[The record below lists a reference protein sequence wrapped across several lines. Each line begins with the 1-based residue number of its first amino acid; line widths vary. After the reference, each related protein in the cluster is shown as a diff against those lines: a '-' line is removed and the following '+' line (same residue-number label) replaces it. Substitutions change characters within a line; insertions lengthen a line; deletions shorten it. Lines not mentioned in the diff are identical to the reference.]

1 MPGLRDAARRGS
13 APVLALALLAWAP
26 APAQA
31 FLDSLNPFADTKDQ
45 FEGRYIDTFEPEPWK
60 PPLERLAAE
69 RAAADSRAGRRR
81 GGGRLGEGDDYDDEP
96 AVRAEPPPP
105 PDPIPDGLTLL
116 RISELSVA
124 SAPGWEGY
132 LNDIGARLLAGA
144 PITGAPVR
152 FYVTAS
158 EDYGTAKAFPDGPV
172 GIPFGLLREVA
183 SEDELAFILGHEASH
198 VLLGHH
204 DSDWFQSMNQNLVT
218 AAEMALGLG
227 VALSEKLGQG
237 GFAQDA
243 AKIAVIAA
251 GALFVADKGLFP
263 SFTREQED
271 EADLLGLDLMIGA
284 GYNSQ
289 GAFDSFG
296 KLQVWEAKVAARPSE
311 QAQQRS
317 KLEAEIGQSAHR
329 GNFGAAIQGV
339 LKMFF
344 LAADEV
350 ADDVSVRH
358 RSALA
363 REESLLDYF
372 FREYA
377 EDIPPDSSAARL
389 EAVRNDA
396 EGRELFGSY
405 ENAWDAIKI
414 AEAGDSQLAEAEK
427 LARLAVG
434 GRFKNDSLAR
444 YAFYRTRWQQ
454 GNIGKAQKNLE
465 LALEGPRPSLA
476 VYRELAEIH
485 WTQGRRKAAMDVL
498 EAAFEAFQKPP
509 ELYADLV
516 YRHYLLGD
524 KKKANELAIKC
535 KFRNRGAGKVC
546 GKAAKGESPRLDR
559 GKVHAGAPGQGS
571 PGQGSPGQGSPAK
584 AREQKPQKGGGATPQ

>member
-1 MPGLRDAARRGS
+1 MPGLRAAAWRGS

-26 APAQA
+26 APARA

-81 GGGRLGEGDDYDDEP
+81 SGGRLGEDDDYDEL
-96 AVRAEPPPP
+96 AVRAEPPP

-116 RISELSVA
+116 RITEDSVA

-132 LNDIGARLLAGA
+132 LNDVGGRLLAGA
-144 PITGAPVR
+144 PITGSPVR

-158 EDYGTAKAFPDGPV
+158 EDYGAAKAFPDGEV
-172 GIPFGLLREVA
+172 GIPVGLLRQVD

-198 VLLGHH
+198 ALLGHH
-204 DSDWFQSMNQNLVT
+204 DSDWFQSMNQKLVT
-218 AAEMALGLG
+218 AAEMALGMG

-237 GFAQDA
+237 GLAKDA
-243 AKIAVIAA
+243 AKIAMIAT

-289 GAFDSFG
+289 GAFDSFA
-296 KLQVWEAKVAARPSE
+296 KLQAWEAAVAARPSA

-317 KLEAEIGQSAHR
+317 KLETEIGQSAQR
-329 GNFGAAIQGV
+329 GNFDAAIQGV

-350 ADDVSVRH
+350 ADEISVSH
-358 RSALA
+358 RSAVA

-377 EDIPPDSSAARL
+377 EEVPPDSSALGL
-389 EAVRNDA
+389 EAIRNSP
-396 EGRELFGSY
+396 EGQELFGSY
-405 ENAWDAIKI
+405 GSARSAMARIDEGKLN
-414 AEAGDSQLAEAEK
+414 EAEQLSRK
-427 LARLAVG
+427 AVAG
-434 GRFKNDSLAR
+434 NFKNDSLTR
-444 YAFYRTRWQQ
+444 YAFFQTRLRQ
-454 GNIGKAQKNLE
+454 GKLDKARRNLE
-465 LALEGPRPSLA
+465 LALEGPRPTLA
-476 VYRELAEIH
+476 IYRELAEIH
-485 WTQGRRKAAMDVL
+485 WAQGRRQEAMGVL
-498 EAAFEAFQKPP
+498 EVAFEAFQKPP
-509 ELYADLV
+509 ELYADLI
-516 YRHYLLGD
+516 YRHYQLGD
-524 KKKANELAIKC
+524 KKKANEMAIKC

-546 GKAAKGESPRLDR
+546 GKAAKGESPRLAR
-559 GKVHAGAPGQGS
+559 SKVHAGAPGKVS
-571 PGQGSPGQGSPAK
+571 PGRGSPAK
-584 AREQKPQKGGGATPQ
+584 AREQKPQKGGDAKPR

>member
-1 MPGLRDAARRGS
+1 MPRLCWAVRCGL

-26 APAQA
+26 APARA

-96 AVRAEPPPP
+96 AARAEPRPP

-116 RISELSVA
+116 RISEDSVA

-158 EDYGTAKAFPDGPV
+158 EDYGNAKAFPDGPV
-172 GIPFGLLREVA
+172 GIPVGLLRKVA

-289 GAFDSFG
+289 GAIDAFG
-296 KLQVWEAKVAARPSE
+296 NLQAWEAIVAARPSA

-317 KLEAEIGQSAHR
+317 KLETEIGQSANR
-329 GNFGAAIQGV
+329 GNFDAAIQGV

-350 ADDVSVRH
+350 ADDISVSH

-377 EDIPPDSSAARL
+377 EDIPPDSSAMRL
-389 EAVRNDA
+389 EAVRNDP
-396 EGRELFGSY
+396 EGQALFGSY
-405 ENAWDAIKI
+405 QQARDAMNKVD
-414 AEAGDSQLAEAEK
+414 EGKLAEAEK
-427 LARLAVG
+427 LARGAVG

-444 YAFYRTRWQQ
+444 YAFFRTRLQQ

-476 VYRELAEIH
+476 IYRELAEIH
-485 WTQGRRKAAMDVL
+485 WAQGRRKEAMKVL

-516 YRHYLLGD
+516 YRHYLFGD

-546 GKAAKGESPRLDR
+546 GKAAKGESPRLAR
-559 GKVHAGAPGQGS
+559 GKAHAGA

-584 AREQKPQKGGGATPQ
+584 AREQKPQKGGGAKPQ

>member
-1 MPGLRDAARRGS
+1 MPGLRDAARRGR

-69 RAAADSRAGRRR
+69 RAAADSRAGTRRR
-81 GGGRLGEGDDYDDEP
+81 GGGRQGEDDDYDEP

-116 RISELSVA
+116 RITEDSVA
-124 SAPGWEGY
+124 SAPGWERY
-132 LNDIGARLLAGA
+132 LNDISARLLAGA

-158 EDYGTAKAFPDGPV
+158 EDYGAAKAFPDGAV
-172 GIPFGLLREVA
+172 GIPLGLLRQVA

-204 DSDWFQSMNQNLVT
+204 DNDWFQSMNQNLVT
-218 AAEMALGLG
+218 AAEMALGMG

-237 GFAQDA
+237 GLAQDA
-243 AKIAVIAA
+243 AKVALIAGA
-251 GALFVADKGLFP
+251 ALFVADKGLFP

-271 EADLLGLDLMIGA
+271 KADLLGLDLMIHG

-289 GAFDSFG
+289 GAFDAFA
-296 KLQVWEAKVAARPSE
+296 KLQSWEAAVAARPSA

-317 KLEAEIGQSAHR
+317 KLETEIGQSANR
-329 GNFGAAIQGV
+329 GNFDAAIQGV
-339 LKMFF
+339 LKMFS
-344 LAADEV
+344 LAVDEV
-350 ADDVSVRH
+350 ADEISVSH
-358 RSALA
+358 RSAVA

-405 ENAWDAIKI
+405 RRARGAMKYVDEGK
-414 AEAGDSQLAEAEK
+414 LAEAEK
-427 LARLAVG
+427 LARGAVG

-444 YAFYRTRWQQ
+444 YAFFQTRLRQ

-485 WTQGRRKAAMDVL
+485 WAQGRRKEAMGVL

-509 ELYADLV
+509 ELYADLI
-516 YRHYLLGD
+516 YRHYQLGD
-524 KKKANELAIKC
+524 RKKANEMAIKC
-535 KFRNRGAGKVC
+535 KFRNRQAGKVC
-546 GKAAKGESPRLDR
+546 GKAAKGESPRLAR
-559 GKVHAGAPGQGS
+559 GKAHGAAPG
-571 PGQGSPGQGSPAK
+571 K
-584 AREQKPQKGGGATPQ
+584 

>member
-1 MPGLRDAARRGS
+1 MPGLRAAAWRGS
-13 APVLALALLAWAP
+13 APVLALGLLAWAP

-31 FLDSLNPFADTKDQ
+31 FLHSLNPFADTKDE
-45 FEGRYIDTFEPEPWK
+45 FEGRFIDTIEPEPWK

-69 RAAADSRAGRRR
+69 RAAADNRAGTRRP
-81 GGGRLGEGDDYDDEP
+81 GVGRLGEDDDDDEST
-96 AVRAEPPPP
+96 VRAEPPPP

-116 RISELSVA
+116 RITEDSVA

-132 LNDIGARLLAGA
+132 LNDVGARLLAGA

-158 EDYGTAKAFPDGPV
+158 EDYGAAKAFPDGAV
-172 GIPFGLLREVA
+172 GIPWGLLRQVD

-204 DSDWFQSMNQNLVT
+204 DNDWFQSMNQNLVS
-218 AAEMALGLG
+218 AAEMALSLG

-237 GFAQDA
+237 GLAQDA
-243 AKIAVIAA
+243 AKIGLIAA
-251 GALFVADKGLFP
+251 GALFVVDKGLFP

-289 GAFDSFG
+289 GAFDAFA
-296 KLQVWEAKVAARPSE
+296 KLQVWEATVAARPSA

-317 KLEAEIGQSAHR
+317 KLETEIGQSANR
-329 GNFGAAIQGV
+329 GNFDAAVQGV
-339 LKMFF
+339 LKMFS
-344 LAADEV
+344 LAVEEV
-350 ADDVSVRH
+350 ADTISVGH
-358 RSALA
+358 RSAVA

-396 EGRELFGSY
+396 EGQELFGSY
-405 ENAWDAIKI
+405 RNAWDAIDIVK
-414 AEAGDSQLAEAEK
+414 ADDGRLAEAEK
-427 LARLAVG
+427 LARLAVS

-444 YAFYRTRWQQ
+444 YAFFRTRLQQ

-465 LALEGPRPSLA
+465 LALEGPRPSL
-476 VYRELAEIH
+476 VIYRDLAEIH
-485 WTQGRRKAAMDVL
+485 WAQGRRAEAMELL
-498 EAAFEAFQKPP
+498 ESAFEEFQQPP
-509 ELYADLV
+509 ELYTDLV

-524 KKKANELAIKC
+524 RKKAEQMAIKC
-535 KFRNRGAGKVC
+535 KFRNRQAGKVC
-546 GKAAKGESPRLDR
+546 GKAAKGENPR
-559 GKVHAGAPGQGS
+559 
-571 PGQGSPGQGSPAK
+571 PA
-584 AREQKPQKGGGATPQ
+584 R

>member
-1 MPGLRDAARRGS
+1 MPGLRAAARRGA
-13 APVLALALLAWAP
+13 APLLALALLAWAS

-69 RAAADSRAGRRR
+69 RAAADSRAGTRRR
-81 GGGRLGEGDDYDDEP
+81 GGGRQGEDDDYDEP
-96 AVRAEPPPP
+96 TVRAEPPPP

-116 RISELSVA
+116 RITEDSVA
-124 SAPGWEGY
+124 SAPGWERY
-132 LNDIGARLLAGA
+132 LNDISARLLAGA

-158 EDYGTAKAFPDGPV
+158 EDYGAAKAFPDGAV
-172 GIPFGLLREVA
+172 GIPLGLLRQVA

-204 DSDWFQSMNQNLVT
+204 DNDWFQSMNQNLVS
-218 AAEMALGLG
+218 AAEMALGMG

-237 GFAQDA
+237 GLAQDA
-243 AKIAVIAA
+243 AKVALIAGA
-251 GALFVADKGLFP
+251 ALFVADKGLFP

-271 EADLLGLDLMIGA
+271 KADLLGLDLMIHG

-289 GAFDSFG
+289 GAFDAFA
-296 KLQVWEAKVAARPSE
+296 KLQAWEAAVAARPSA

-317 KLEAEIGQSAHR
+317 KLETEIGRSANR
-329 GNFGAAIQGV
+329 GNFDAAIQGV
-339 LKMFF
+339 LKMFS

-350 ADDVSVRH
+350 ADEISVSH
-358 RSALA
+358 RSAVA

-377 EDIPPDSSAARL
+377 EDIPPDSRAARL
-389 EAVRNDA
+389 EAVRNDP

-405 ENAWDAIKI
+405 RNAWDAIKI
-414 AEAGDSQLAEAEK
+414 AEAGDGRLAEAEK
-427 LARLAVG
+427 LARLAVS
-434 GRFKNDSLAR
+434 GRYKHDSLTR
-444 YAFYRTRWQQ
+444 YAFFQTRIRQ
-454 GNIGKAQKNLE
+454 GQAGKARKNLE
-465 LALEGPRPSLA
+465 LALEGPMPSL
-476 VYRELAEIH
+476 VIYRELAEIH
-485 WTQGRRKAAMDVL
+485 WAQGRRKEAMEVL

-509 ELYADLV
+509 ELYADLI
-516 YRHYLLGD
+516 YRHYQLGD
-524 KKKANELAIKC
+524 RKKANKMAIKC

-546 GKAAKGESPRLDR
+546 GKAAKGESPRLAR
-559 GKVHAGAPGQGS
+559 GKAHAGA

-584 AREQKPQKGGGATPQ
+584 AREPKPQKGGGAKPQ

>member
-81 GGGRLGEGDDYDDEP
+81 SAGRMGEGDDYDDEP
-96 AVRAEPPPP
+96 AVRAEPRPP

-116 RISELSVA
+116 RISEDSVA

-158 EDYGTAKAFPDGPV
+158 EDYGSAKAFPDGPV
-172 GIPFGLLREVA
+172 GIPVGLLRKVA

-218 AAEMALGLG
+218 AAEMVLGLG

-237 GFAQDA
+237 GLAQDA
-243 AKIAVIAA
+243 AKIAVIAT

-296 KLQVWEAKVAARPSE
+296 KLQAWEAIVAARPST

-317 KLEAEIGQSAHR
+317 KLEAEIGQSANR
-329 GNFGAAIQGV
+329 GNFDAAIQGV

-350 ADDVSVRH
+350 ADDISVSH
-358 RSALA
+358 RSAVA

-389 EAVRNDA
+389 EAVRNDP
-396 EGRELFGSY
+396 EGQELFGSY
-405 ENAWDAIKI
+405 RQARDAITNVDEGK
-414 AEAGDSQLAEAEK
+414 LAEAEK
-427 LARLAVG
+427 LARGAVG
-434 GRFKNDSLAR
+434 GRFKNDSLGR
-444 YAFYRTRWQQ
+444 YAFFRTRLQQ
-454 GNIGKAQKNLE
+454 GKIGKAQKNLE

-485 WTQGRRKAAMDVL
+485 WAQGRRKEAMDVL

-509 ELYADLV
+509 ELYADLI
-516 YRHYLLGD
+516 YRHYQLGD
-524 KKKANELAIKC
+524 KKKANAMAIKC

-546 GKAAKGESPRLDR
+546 GKAAKGESPRLAR
-559 GKVHAGAPGQGS
+559 GKAHAGAPGT
-571 PGQGSPGQGSPAK
+571 GSPGQGSPAK
-584 AREQKPQKGGGATPQ
+584 AREPKPQKGGGAKP